1 MFLAGV
7 EENEVTN
14 IVKSCKN
21 KKSTGYGNVDMV
33 IVKKVISNIVV
44 PFTHICNK
52 SFSSGVFPSKMK
64 VAKVIPV
71 YKAGE
76 KNVFSN
82 YRPVSLLP
90 QFSKILEKIFNVRLH
105 KFIEKYD
112 ILSSSQYGFRSS
124 MSTSM
129 ALLELTENI
138 TTALDQKNSLLVFL
152 LI

>member
-1 MFLAGV
+1 MLDYLQGTNSSTMFLAGV

-21 KKSTGYGNVDMV
+21 KKSIGYDNVDMV
-33 IVKKVISNIVV
+33 IVKKVISNIV
-44 PFTHICNK
+44 T
-52 SFSSGVFPSKMK
+52 
-64 VAKVIPV
+64 PV

-76 KNVFSN
+76 KIFFTN

-90 QFSKILEKIFNVRLH
+90 QFSKILEKIFNVRLD

-124 MSTSM
+124 MSTSI
-129 ALLELTENI
+129 ALLELIENI
-138 TTALDQKNSLLVFL
+138 TTALDQKKMHYWCFY
-152 LI
+152 